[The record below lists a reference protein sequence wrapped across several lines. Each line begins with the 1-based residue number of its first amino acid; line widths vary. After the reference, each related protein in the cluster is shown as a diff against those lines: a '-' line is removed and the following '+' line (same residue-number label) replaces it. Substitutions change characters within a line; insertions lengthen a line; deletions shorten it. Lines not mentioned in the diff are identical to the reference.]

1 MAINCKKTQ
10 KLLDSYHDRQLHG
23 RMFDEVSEH
32 LRQCENCSGELEKL
46 ECISRALKEH
56 YGGVLGGEDL
66 SPVWANVD
74 EAIAASDAQG
84 GESLLDR
91 LIRILWIPK
100 PAWATVAAVAV
111 AIVLVLA
118 YLPGKQAPTLA
129 ANDCII
135 DSVDAEDCSVMVYEA
150 GDSKM
155 KIIWVVERQPLQAG
169 EIS

>member
-23 RMFDEVSEH
+23 KMFDEVSEH

-46 ECISRALKEH
+46 ECIGRMLKEH
-56 YGGVLGGEDL
+56 YSGVLGGEDL
-66 SPVWANVD
+66 SPVWARVD
-74 EAIAASDAQG
+74 EAMAASDGQG

-100 PAWATVAAVAV
+100 PAWATVVAVAV